1 MESFSDKSIL
11 ILGASELQVPA
22 IVAAKKRGLETY
34 VVDFDENATG
44 IPFADHFYNIS
55 TLDYEKILSLAKEK
69 KINGIMTIC
78 SDRPMMVIARV
89 AKELGLHAISPESA
103 YLATNKAAMR
113 KALREEN
120 VPVPGFEI
128 VNDFHTFLLSAEH
141 FPNSFI
147 VKPSDN
153 SGSRG
158 ITLVNRY
165 DEWEPA
171 YNYASEN
178 SSDGVVLIE
187 EYMDGPEV
195 SVEIMVSHGKVQVI
209 QITDKITTGA
219 PHFVEMGHTQPSR
232 LSENIKNQIKKIS
245 IDAVK
250 ALKITTGPAHVEVK
264 VTKEGVKIVELGAR
278 LGGDY
283 ITTDLVELSTGY
295 DMVDAAVLCSLGNEV
310 TAEFLES
317 RHSAIR
323 YFSFNQYVNLTRNII
338 SKMERMYINKLD
350 VSEVKSSR
358 DREAFFIVSADTEK
372 ELDKKIYEIEEGIL

>member
-1 MESFSDKSIL
+1 MENFSGKSII

-22 IVAAKKRGLETY
+22 IISAKKRGIITH
-34 VVDFDENATG
+34 VVDFDEQATG
-44 IPFADHFYNIS
+44 IPYADYFYNIS
-55 TLDYEKILSLAKEK
+55 TLDYEGILSLAKEK
-69 KINGIMTIC
+69 NVDGIMTIC
-78 SDRPMMVIARV
+78 SDRPMTVIARV

-113 KALREEN
+113 KALKEN
-120 VPVPGFEI
+120 SVPVPKFEI
-128 VNDFHTFLLSAEH
+128 TGNFSDFLKAAEN
-141 FPNSFI
+141 FSLPFI

-158 ITLVNRY
+158 ITLVNNI
-165 DEWEPA
+165 DEYESA
-171 YNYASEN
+171 YNYASMN

-187 EYMDGPEV
+187 EYMVGPEV
-195 SVEIMVSHGKVQVI
+195 SVEIMVSHGNVQPI

-232 LSENIKNQIKKIS
+232 LPINEKNQITKVA

-250 ALKITTGPAHVEVK
+250 ALKINMGPAHVEVK
-264 VTKEGVKIVELGAR
+264 LTDEGVKIVELGAR

-295 DMVDAAVLCSLGNEV
+295 DMVDAAVLCSLGHEV
-310 TAEFLES
+310 TASSLES

-323 YFSFNQYVNLTRNII
+323 YFTFHQYVNLTNKII
-338 SKMERMYINKLD
+338 SQMERMYINKLD

-358 DREAFFIVSADTEK
+358 DREAFFIVSGNTAD
-372 ELDKKIYEIEEGIL
+372 ELDKKIQDIEKGII

>member
-1 MESFSDKSIL
+1 MENFSDKSVL

-22 IVAAKKRGLETY
+22 IIAAKKRGIITH
-34 VVDFDENATG
+34 VVDFDEKATG
-44 IPFADHFYNIS
+44 IQYADHFYNIS
-55 TLDYEKILSLAKEK
+55 TLDYKGILSLAKEK
-69 KINGIMTIC
+69 SVDGIMTIC
-78 SDRPMMVIARV
+78 SDRPMTVIAKV

-113 KALREEN
+113 KALKEEH
-120 VPVPGFEI
+120 VPIPEFRIIRNFEE
-128 VNDFHTFLLSAEH
+128 FSKRAEH
-141 FPNSFI
+141 FSKPFI

-158 ITLVNRY
+158 ITLVTQT
-165 DEWEPA
+165 DEWESA
-171 YNYASEN
+171 YRYASEN
-178 SSDGVVLIE
+178 SSDEIVLIE
-187 EYMDGPEV
+187 EFMVGPEV
-195 SVEIMVSHGKVQVI
+195 SVEIMVSHEEVQII
-209 QITDKITTGA
+209 QITDKITTGE

-232 LSENIKNQIKKIS
+232 LPEDIKDQIKRIS

-250 ALKITTGPAHVEVK
+250 ALKIHTGPAHVEVK
-264 VTKEGVKIVELGAR
+264 VTDGGAKIVEVGAR

-295 DMVDAAVLCSLGNEV
+295 DMVDAAVLCSLGYEV
-310 TAEFLES
+310 IAKSLQS

-323 YFSFNQYVNLTRNII
+323 YFAFHQYVNLTKNII

-358 DREAFFIVSADTEK
+358 DREAFFIVSADTAE
-372 ELDKKIYEIEEGIL
+372 ELDRKICEIEEGIL